1 MVETTKT
8 ADALQTAVSGTGI
21 MQSEYYKL
29 KFNPETGQWEKE
41 TVTEDIVPTFPG
53 IRDVTPEY
61 TPEGKTFK
69 TIPIGG
75 APNYAPVDMPEPPG
89 EITQPFEP
97 SPEPETIVQ
106 PIVTQPEQVDRGR
119 DEPTFVTKPKIII
132 GGEEKPQY
140 TVSSNYRDKYKN
152 LPGGFNNWS
161 NEQVLEYAI
170 DTGALN
176 SMLSQNNNP
185 YYVEP
190 TAQKE
195 GIMSEVTDEL
205 QAGTIGLAAK
215 ALDAT
220 LGVRER
226 KALVARMIKGGMLT
240 GEVTDF
246 VDDKGNFKVNEN
258 ATLQKLFK
266 DENAPMNGLVSSTPE
281 PTTREVAR
289 PFDDPYIVREA
300 TRVPTLDELKIP
312 ESVLT
317 LEQAIGRDPNDTNSP
332 FRKGSFLDKIRDKF
346 PYRLPSTPDTEL
358 SPAETQRYNDWM
370 KLNGDKY
377 DPNTGKILEDYRTK
391 VQNEGKPIKVQ
402 EIFDPQIGRYT
413 TDPII
418 FAEKQRRLRSKETL
432 TDTVP
437 IAPRYLDTL
446 DQAMF
451 DTEDR
456 FISGGISKSQPIM
469 GTTNSHVN
477 EEKVFLDSN
486 GGHYTSDG
494 KYHFDSD
501 GDGRVDAVASRG
513 TASQAKEAAEG
524 GFLPEATLSRMTNPD
539 GTLKNLY
546 LEGGNY
552 QIGTKTKNGTFV
564 DKKGNVVVDA
574 NGKYVGNVVKENRDV
589 VDNGGNG
596 NTVDNA
602 APDNSNDKQNYEIKK
617 KAEETKESGGP
628 AGMGSAPSGGGSSS
642 GGSADKK
649 EKIVCTE
656 MYRQTQL
663 DDWQRTIKLWY
674 LFQKKYLSETHQK
687 GYHFLFKPFVKGMQK
702 SNMLTSIGRHFAQ
715 ERTKDI
721 KHIMYGTKFSLL
733 GRVYRI
739 ILEPIC
745 FVVGLLLWQKK

>member
-75 APNYAPVDMPEPPG
+75 APDYAPVTPEPPS
-89 EITQPFEP
+89 E
-97 SPEPETIVQ
+97 IVQ
-106 PIVTQPEQVDRGR
+106 PVEPVVPEEPEVVQPIITQPEQASTTDTT
-119 DEPTFVTKPKIII
+119 PTFVTKPTIII

-161 NEQVLEYAI
+161 NSQVLEYAI

-176 SMLSQNNNP
+176 SMLSQTNNP

-195 GIMSEVTDEL
+195 GIMSEVTDTL
-205 QAGTIGLAAK
+205 QAGTIGIAAK

-220 LGVRER
+220 FGVRER
-226 KALVARMIKGGMLT
+226 KALVTRMIEGGMLT

-246 VDDKGNFKVNEN
+246 VDDRGNFKVNQN

-266 DENAPMNGLVSSTPE
+266 DESTPINGLVSSTPE
-281 PTTREVAR
+281 PTTREVSR
-289 PFDDPYIVREA
+289 PVDDPYIVREA
-300 TRVPTLDELKIP
+300 TRVPTLNELKIP

-346 PYRLPSTPDTEL
+346 PFRLPSTPDTEL

-370 KLNGDKY
+370 KLNGNKY

-391 VQNEGKPIKVQ
+391 VQNEGQPIKVQ

-432 TDTVP
+432 TDTVA
-437 IAPRYLDTL
+437 IAPRYLNTL
-446 DQAMF
+446 PQAKF
-451 DTEDR
+451 DTTNR
-456 FISGGISKSQPIM
+456 IISGGISESQPVM
-469 GTTNSHVN
+469 GTSGSHVN
-477 EEKVFLDSN
+477 NEKVFVDSG

-501 GDGRVDAVASRG
+501 GDGRADAVASRG
-513 TASQAKEAAEG
+513 TAGQAQEAANN
-524 GFLPEATLSRMTNPD
+524 GFIPAKTLERMTNPD

-546 LEGGNY
+546 LQGGNY
-552 QIGTKTKNGTFV
+552 AIDSKYVK
-564 DKKGNVVVDA
+564 D
-574 NGKYVGNVVKENRDV
+574 GKYVGNVVKENRDV

>member
-8 ADALQTAVSGTGI
+8 AEALETATSGTGL

-29 KFNPETGQWEKE
+29 KFNAETGQWEKE
-41 TVTEDIVPTFPG
+41 VVTEDVVPTFPG

-69 TIPIGG
+69 TIPIGAG
-75 APNYAPVDMPEPPG
+75 PDYTPLPPVVTPTPTPPVEPPV
-89 EITQPFEP
+89 ETPTEPDTTVPTIQQP
-97 SPEPETIVQ
+97 
-106 PIVTQPEQVDRGR
+106 VTSEQR
-119 DEPTFVTKPKIII
+119 DEPTFVTKPKIVI

-185 YYVEP
+185 YYAEP

-195 GIMSEVTDEL
+195 GIMSGITDTM
-205 QAGTIGLAAK
+205 QAGTVGVIAK
-215 ALDAT
+215 GLDAT

-266 DENAPMNGLVSSTPE
+266 DENTPMNGLVSATPE
-281 PTTREVAR
+281 PTTREVER

-300 TRVPTLDELKIP
+300 TRIPTLNELKIP

-446 DQAMF
+446 DQAIF
-451 DTEDR
+451 DTQDR

-469 GTTNSHVN
+469 GTTNSHIN

-513 TASQAKEAAEG
+513 TASQAQEAANN
-524 GFLPEATLSRMTNPD
+524 GFIPAKTLERMTNPD
-539 GTLKNLY
+539 GTLKSLY
-546 LEGGNY
+546 LQGGNY
-552 QIGTKTKNGTFV
+552 AIDSKYVK
-564 DKKGNVVVDA
+564 D
-574 NGKYVGNVVKENRDV
+574 GKYVGNVVKENRDV

-602 APDNSNDKQNYEIKK
+602 APDNSNDKKDYERDKEMEKAKEDPSDVNYTQANYEE
-617 KAEETKESGGP
+617 ASGT
-628 AGMGSAPSGGGSSS
+628 GSGSSDS
-642 GGSADKK
+642 SSKDKPA
-649 EKIVCTE
+649 KIVCTE

>member
-8 ADALQTAVSGTGI
+8 AEALQTATSGTGI

-29 KFNPETGQWEKE
+29 KFNAETGQWEKE
-41 TVTEDIVPTFPG
+41 VVTEDIVPTFPG

-69 TIPIGG
+69 TIPIGAG
-75 APNYAPVDMPEPPG
+75 PDYTPLPPVVTPTPTPPVEPPV
-89 EITQPFEP
+89 ETPTEPDTTVPTIQQP
-97 SPEPETIVQ
+97 
-106 PIVTQPEQVDRGR
+106 VTSEQR
-119 DEPTFVTKPKIII
+119 DEPTFVTKPKIVI

-140 TVSSNYRDKYKN
+140 TVFSNYRDKYKN

-161 NEQVLEYAI
+161 NSQVLEYAI

-195 GIMSEVTDEL
+195 GIMSEITDTL
-205 QAGTIGLAAK
+205 QAGTIGVVAK
-215 ALDAT
+215 GLDAT

-266 DENAPMNGLVSSTPE
+266 DESTPMNGLVSATPE

-300 TRVPTLDELKIP
+300 TRVPTLNELKIP

-317 LEQAIGRDPNDTNSP
+317 LEQAIGRDPNDTDSP
-332 FRKGSFLDKIRDKF
+332 FRKGGFLDKMRDRF
-346 PYRLPSTPDTEL
+346 PFKLPFTPDNTL
-358 SPAETQRYNDWM
+358 SPNEQKRYEEWM
-370 KLNGDKY
+370 ALNGNKY

-446 DQAMF
+446 PQAKF
-451 DTEDR
+451 DTTNR
-456 FISGGISKSQPIM
+456 VISGGISESQPIM
-469 GTTNSHVN
+469 GTSGSHVN
-477 EEKVFLDSN
+477 NEKVFVDSG

-501 GDGRVDAVASRG
+501 GDGRPDAVASGG
-513 TASQAKEAAEG
+513 TASQAQEAANN
-524 GFLPEATLSRMTNPD
+524 GFIPAKTLERMTNPD
-539 GTLKNLY
+539 GTLKSLY
-546 LEGGNY
+546 LQGGNY
-552 QIGTKTKNGTFV
+552 AIDSKYVK
-564 DKKGNVVVDA
+564 D
-574 NGKYVGNVVKENRDV
+574 GKYVGNVVKENRDV

-628 AGMGSAPSGGGSSS
+628 AGMGSAPSGGGGSG

-649 EKIVCTE
+649 DKIVCTE

-702 SNMLTSIGRHFAQ
+702 SNILTSVGRHFAQ

>member
-8 ADALQTAVSGTGI
+8 AEALGTATSGTGL

-29 KFNPETGQWEKE
+29 KFNAETGQWEKE
-41 TVTEDIVPTFPG
+41 VVTEDVVPTFPG

-61 TPEGKTFK
+61 TPEGKTFR
-69 TIPIGG
+69 TIPIGAG
-75 APNYAPVDMPEPPG
+75 PDYTPLPPVVTPTPTPPVEPPV
-89 EITQPFEP
+89 ETPTEPDTTVPTIQQP
-97 SPEPETIVQ
+97 
-106 PIVTQPEQVDRGR
+106 VTSEQR
-119 DEPTFVTKPKIII
+119 DEPTFVTKPKIVI

-161 NEQVLEYAI
+161 NSQVLEYAI

-195 GIMSEVTDEL
+195 GIMSEITDTL
-205 QAGTIGLAAK
+205 QAGTIGVVAK
-215 ALDAT
+215 GLDAT

-266 DENAPMNGLVSSTPE
+266 DESTPMNGLVSATPE

-300 TRVPTLDELKIP
+300 TRVPTLNELKIP

-317 LEQAIGRDPNDTNSP
+317 LEQAIGRDPNDTDSP
-332 FRKGSFLDKIRDKF
+332 FRKGGFLDKMRDRF
-346 PYRLPSTPDTEL
+346 PFKLPFTPDNTL
-358 SPAETQRYNDWM
+358 SPNEQKRYEEWM
-370 KLNGDKY
+370 ALNGNKY

-446 DQAMF
+446 PQAKF
-451 DTEDR
+451 DTTNR
-456 FISGGISKSQPIM
+456 VISGGISESQPIM
-469 GTTNSHVN
+469 GTSGSHVN
-477 EEKVFLDSN
+477 NEKVFVDSS

-501 GDGRVDAVASRG
+501 GDGRPDAVASGG
-513 TASQAKEAAEG
+513 TASQAQEAANN
-524 GFLPEATLSRMTNPD
+524 GFIPAKTLERMTNPD
-539 GTLKNLY
+539 GTLKSLY
-546 LEGGNY
+546 LQGGNY
-552 QIGTKTKNGTFV
+552 AIDSKYVK
-564 DKKGNVVVDA
+564 

-617 KAEETKESGGP
+617 KSEETKESGGA
-628 AGMGSAPSGGGSSS
+628 AGSGFAGGSSG

-649 EKIVCTE
+649 DKIVCTE

-702 SNMLTSIGRHFAQ
+702 SNILTSVGRHFAQ

>member
-8 ADALQTAVSGTGI
+8 AEALETATSGTGL

-29 KFNPETGQWEKE
+29 KFNAETGQWEKE
-41 TVTEDIVPTFPG
+41 VVTEDVVPTFPG

-69 TIPIGG
+69 TIPIGAG
-75 APNYAPVDMPEPPG
+75 PDYTPLPPVVTPTPTPPVEPPV
-89 EITQPFEP
+89 ETPTEPDTTVPTIQQP
-97 SPEPETIVQ
+97 
-106 PIVTQPEQVDRGR
+106 VTSEQR
-119 DEPTFVTKPKIII
+119 DEPTFVTKPKIVI

-161 NEQVLEYAI
+161 NSQVLEYAI

-195 GIMSEVTDEL
+195 GIMSEITDTL
-205 QAGTIGLAAK
+205 QAGTIGVVAK
-215 ALDAT
+215 GLDAT

-266 DENAPMNGLVSSTPE
+266 DESTPMNGLVSATPE

-300 TRVPTLDELKIP
+300 TRVPTLNELKIP

-317 LEQAIGRDPNDTNSP
+317 LEQAIGRDPNDTDSP
-332 FRKGSFLDKIRDKF
+332 FRKGGFLDKMRDRF
-346 PYRLPSTPDTEL
+346 PFKLPFTPDNTL
-358 SPAETQRYNDWM
+358 SPNEQKRYEEWM
-370 KLNGDKY
+370 ALNGNKY

-446 DQAMF
+446 PQAKF
-451 DTEDR
+451 DTTNR
-456 FISGGISKSQPIM
+456 VISGGISESQPVM
-469 GTTNSHVN
+469 GTSGSHVN
-477 EEKVFLDSN
+477 NEKVFVDSS

-501 GDGRVDAVASRG
+501 GDGRPDAVASGG
-513 TASQAKEAAEG
+513 TASQAQEAANN
-524 GFLPEATLSRMTNPD
+524 GFIPAKPLERMTNPD
-539 GTLKNLY
+539 GTLKSLY
-546 LEGGNY
+546 LQGGNY
-552 QIGTKTKNGTFV
+552 AIDSKYVK
-564 DKKGNVVVDA
+564 

-617 KAEETKESGGP
+617 KSEETKESGGA
-628 AGMGSAPSGGGSSS
+628 AGSGFAGGSSGGGSS
-642 GGSADKK
+642 DKK

-702 SNMLTSIGRHFAQ
+702 SNILTSIGRHFAQ

>member
-8 ADALQTAVSGTGI
+8 AEALETATSGTGL

-29 KFNPETGQWEKE
+29 KFNAETGQWEKE
-41 TVTEDIVPTFPG
+41 VVTEDVVPTFPG

-69 TIPIGG
+69 TIPIGAG
-75 APNYAPVDMPEPPG
+75 PDYTPLPPVVTPTPTPPVEPPV
-89 EITQPFEP
+89 ETPTEPDTTVPTIQQP
-97 SPEPETIVQ
+97 
-106 PIVTQPEQVDRGR
+106 VTSEQR
-119 DEPTFVTKPKIII
+119 DEPTFVTKPKIVI

-161 NEQVLEYAI
+161 NSQVLEYAI

-185 YYVEP
+185 YYAEP

-226 KALVARMIKGGMLT
+226 KALVARMIKGGILT

-266 DENAPMNGLVSSTPE
+266 DESTPMNGLVSSTPE

-300 TRVPTLDELKIP
+300 TRVPTLNELKIP

-377 DPNTGKILEDYRTK
+377 DPNTGKILPEYRNK
-391 VQNEGKPIKVQ
+391 VQSEGKPIKVQ

-413 TDPII
+413 TDPIV
-418 FAEKQRRLRSKETL
+418 FAEKQRRIRSKETL

-446 DQAMF
+446 PQAKF
-451 DTEDR
+451 DTTNR
-456 FISGGISKSQPIM
+456 VISGGISESQPIM
-469 GTTNSHVN
+469 GTSGSHVN
-477 EEKVFLDSN
+477 NEKVFVDSG

-501 GDGRVDAVASRG
+501 GDGRPDAVASGG
-513 TASQAKEAAEG
+513 TASQAQEAANN
-524 GFLPEATLSRMTNPD
+524 GFIPAKTLERMTNPD
-539 GTLKNLY
+539 GTLKSLY
-546 LEGGNY
+546 LQGGNY
-552 QIGTKTKNGTFV
+552 AIDSKYVK
-564 DKKGNVVVDA
+564 D
-574 NGKYVGNVVKENRDV
+574 GKYVGNVVKENRDV
-589 VDNGGNG
+589 VDNGGDG
-596 NTVDNA
+596 NVIDNS
-602 APDNSNDKQNYEIKK
+602 APQGSNDKQDHEIRKK
-617 KAEETKESGGP
+617 SEKTGQTGGP
-628 AGMGSAPSGGGSSS
+628 AGMGGAPGQQSGGGSK
-642 GGSADKK
+642 DKK
-649 EKIVCTE
+649 KKIVCTMMNE
-656 MYRQTQL
+656 SYGFGSFRNKIWL
-663 DDWQRTIKLWY
+663 AYGSKLSKEY
-674 LFQKKYLSETHQK
+674 EI
-687 GYHFLFKPFVKGMQK
+687 GYHTLFLPLVSYAKKEGVTNKIIKIILEHIARHRTVDIRKQK
-702 SNMLTSIGRHFAQ
+702 YNKI
-715 ERTKDI
+715 DI
-721 KHIMYGTKFSLL
+721 L
-733 GRVYRI
+733 GRLYRI
-739 ILEPIC
+739 ILEPLCYIT
-745 FVVGLLLWQKK
+745 GRIKLWQKK

>member
-8 ADALQTAVSGTGI
+8 AEALETATSGTGL

-29 KFNPETGQWEKE
+29 KFNAETGQWEKE
-41 TVTEDIVPTFPG
+41 VVTEDVVPTFPG

-61 TPEGKTFK
+61 TPEGKTFR
-69 TIPIGG
+69 TIPIGAG
-75 APNYAPVDMPEPPG
+75 PDYTPLPPVVTPTPTPPVEPPV
-89 EITQPFEP
+89 ETPTEPDTTVPTIQQP
-97 SPEPETIVQ
+97 
-106 PIVTQPEQVDRGR
+106 VTSEQR
-119 DEPTFVTKPKIII
+119 DEPTFVTKPKIVI

-161 NEQVLEYAI
+161 NSQVLEYAI

-195 GIMSEVTDEL
+195 GIMSEITDTL
-205 QAGTIGLAAK
+205 QAGTIGVVAK
-215 ALDAT
+215 GLDAT

-266 DENAPMNGLVSSTPE
+266 DESTPMNGLVSATPE

-300 TRVPTLDELKIP
+300 TRIPTLNQLKIP

-317 LEQAIGRDPNDTNSP
+317 LEQAIGRDPNDTDSP
-332 FRKGSFLDKIRDKF
+332 FRKGGFLDKMRDRF
-346 PYRLPSTPDTEL
+346 PFKLPFTPDNTL
-358 SPAETQRYNDWM
+358 SPNEQKRYEEWM
-370 KLNGDKY
+370 ALNGNKY

-446 DQAMF
+446 PQAKF
-451 DTEDR
+451 DTTNR
-456 FISGGISKSQPIM
+456 VISGGISESQPIM
-469 GTTNSHVN
+469 GTSGSHVN
-477 EEKVFLDSN
+477 NEKVFVDSS

-501 GDGRVDAVASRG
+501 GDGRPDAVASGG
-513 TASQAKEAAEG
+513 TASQAQEAANN
-524 GFLPEATLSRMTNPD
+524 GFIPAKTLERMTNPD
-539 GTLKNLY
+539 GTLKSLY
-546 LEGGNY
+546 LQGGNY
-552 QIGTKTKNGTFV
+552 AIDSKYVK
-564 DKKGNVVVDA
+564 D
-574 NGKYVGNVVKENRDV
+574 GKYVGNVVKENRDV

-628 AGMGSAPSGGGSSS
+628 AGMGSAPSGGGDSN

-649 EKIVCTE
+649 DKIVCTE

-702 SNMLTSIGRHFAQ
+702 SNILTSIGRHFAQ